1 MSNAVTSRLAQVALK
16 AVLAEVESAPELAAE
31 ALARLLGVG
40 SAPVPRSPEGEALD
54 VGRQVLA
61 AAAAGGNDPDD
72 DEDERAAP
80 RRKAKARKRKTIQN
94 GNPKKNADTAESV
107 ALVER
112 LIEHHGGVN
121 PAAAALGRSHA
132 LVRRWRR
139 GAPLQASSLEA
150 LRQAVAE
157 LDAGG
162 KDDQGEQ
169 GEGETEAAGLLR
181 QLVEREGDL
190 AAVGERLGLNLDAL
204 RRIESRGPCGPS
216 TMGRLRT
223 ALANPPAQERASEAT
238 FRRAAV
244 GG

>member
-1 MSNAVTSRLAQVALK
+1 MSNVTSRLAQVALK

-31 ALARLLGVG
+31 ALCRLLQVG
-40 SAPVPRSPEGEALD
+40 SAPAPRSPEGEALD

-72 DEDERAAP
+72 DEDERPAP
-80 RRKAKARKRKTIQN
+80 RRKAKARKGKKIQN

-132 LVRRWRR
+132 LVRRWRT
-139 GAPLQASSLEA
+139 GAPLQESSLEA
-150 LRQAVAE
+150 LRRAVAE

-181 QLVEREGDL
+181 QLVERDGGL

-204 RRIESRGPCGPS
+204 RRIEGGGPAGPS
-216 TMGRLRT
+216 TTSRLRT
-223 ALANPPAQERASEAT
+223 GLANRTAEEAQGAGP
-238 FRRAAV
+238 FRRAAA